1 MAELASRRCAELI
14 LQLAGGELLGGAV
27 DVYPGRREP
36 EKIELTRRELLR
48 VMGADVPDQEIEAI
62 LSALGLAPERVDGT
76 RGSSGSLMAA
86 WECRRPSWRQDVSRG
101 IDLVEEVARHYGFD
115 KFPARLPGAKQ
126 PAARLEHA
134 EAEDR
139 LRERLIGLGYQEI
152 ITIPLADP
160 ESYAIFRAE
169 RAVPMRIVNPSAEY
183 ASVLRTADVVC
194 MGCAPSCDPHDCHL

>member
-1 MAELASRRCAELI
+1 MRRADPATGRRRAPRRRGGRLSRASRA
-14 LQLAGGELLGGAV
+14 
-27 DVYPGRREP
+27 

-62 LSALGLAPERVDGT
+62 LSALGFAPERVDGT

-86 WECRRPSWRQDVSRG
+86 WECRRPSWRQDVSRE

-115 KFPARLPGAKQ
+115 KFPARLPAAKQ
-126 PAARLEHA
+126 PAARLEQA

-152 ITIPLADP
+152 ITIPL
-160 ESYAIFRAE
+160 EIGRA
-169 RAVPMRIVNPSAEY
+169 
-183 ASVLRTADVVC
+183 
-194 MGCAPSCDPHDCHL
+194 SC